1 MENKSEEVK
10 AIKDFPMEKAM
21 MSDMVAL
28 DIMGAMIQSDLAK
41 NLEHPMSQITAIG
54 FAFAKEFL
62 RQREEW
68 LKPKEE
74 TKEEPIKPASTI
86 IRHQQTLAYINKV
99 ILNVRERQNPAER
112 VVVVGHHSPSFQSCN
127 PMYSNDY
134 LMNGAYHSDLSEF
147 ILDHPE
153 IVLWTHG
160 HTHHCFDYTIG
171 DCRIICNPRG
181 YETESYSEYTDW
193 NPNMVVEV

>member
-1 MENKSEEVK
+1 MSEEK
-10 AIKDFPMEKAM
+10 NIEQTPIKDFPMERAM

-74 TKEEPIKPASTI
+74 TKEEPIKPASPI
-86 IRHQQTLAYINKV
+86 IQV
-99 ILNVRERQNPAER
+99 
-112 VVVVGHHSPSFQSCN
+112 
-127 PMYSNDY
+127 
-134 LMNGAYHSDLSEF
+134 
-147 ILDHPE
+147 
-153 IVLWTHG
+153 
-160 HTHHCFDYTIG
+160 
-171 DCRIICNPRG
+171 
-181 YETESYSEYTDW
+181 
-193 NPNMVVEV
+193 

>member
-1 MENKSEEVK
+1 MENQKEEVK
-10 AIKDFPMEKAM
+10 PIKDFPMEQAM

-74 TKEEPIKPASTI
+74 AKEEPIKPASPI
-86 IRHQQTLAYINKV
+86 IQV
-99 ILNVRERQNPAER
+99 
-112 VVVVGHHSPSFQSCN
+112 
-127 PMYSNDY
+127 
-134 LMNGAYHSDLSEF
+134 
-147 ILDHPE
+147 
-153 IVLWTHG
+153 
-160 HTHHCFDYTIG
+160 
-171 DCRIICNPRG
+171 
-181 YETESYSEYTDW
+181 
-193 NPNMVVEV
+193 

>member
-1 MENKSEEVK
+1 MSEKQTEENKTP
-10 AIKDFPMEKAM
+10 IKDFPMERAM

-74 TKEEPIKPASTI
+74 TKEEPIKPASPI
-86 IRHQQTLAYINKV
+86 IQV
-99 ILNVRERQNPAER
+99 
-112 VVVVGHHSPSFQSCN
+112 
-127 PMYSNDY
+127 
-134 LMNGAYHSDLSEF
+134 
-147 ILDHPE
+147 
-153 IVLWTHG
+153 
-160 HTHHCFDYTIG
+160 
-171 DCRIICNPRG
+171 
-181 YETESYSEYTDW
+181 
-193 NPNMVVEV
+193 